1 MRILYD
7 HQLFSLQDAGGA
19 SRYYYELIRS
29 FAGAS
34 EVRAE
39 LWLGIG
45 ATTYPFRQL
54 SEAQAHVVSCGGFLK
69 RGRPRYIV
77 NEVLSNVRAPF
88 AGRLEHLSSHPVSQH
103 TAGPGAADRGHPP
116 RLHRRTLSPPL
127 SERESKHPLQAPPVC
142 RGGRDHLCVGV
153 QPRDLLQ
160 FYGVDRAKTRVIHH
174 GLARLQGSEAAAAEL
189 RGQAPGE
196 YLLFVGR
203 RAAYKNFNGLLR
215 AFRATGL
222 HKSMLLLAAGGG
234 PLTSEER
241 ALAEELGVASSLV
254 VLPQMAD
261 TLLAEAYAGATLFV
275 YPSWCEGFGFPPL
288 EAMAA
293 GCPALVSN
301 TSSLPEICQDAP
313 FYFNPQNEGSFERAL
328 LEAMNDDKARQRARE
343 RGNSSPRRDT
353 AGRSAEPRRWRCTG
367 NASRFSRP
375 AQFPARQRIAGP
387 ILMKNLKQ
395 LLYSDLARQYELEGK
410 PDARPNLPGLLR
422 RLLHPRFLPIVLCRL
437 SRASMLVRIPVL
449 PELLTYLNIVLF
461 GLEVTPRCKIG
472 PGIFFPHPSGTVIG
486 AWRIGATQPFSRASR
501 WAPRAWI

>member
-88 AGRLEHLSSHPVSQH
+88 AGRLDIYHPTLYRSIPLVR
-103 TAGPGAADRGHPP
+103 A
-116 RLHRRTLSPPL
+116 RRTVVTHHDCTVERFPHLFPNANQNIRFKRRQYAEADAIICV
-127 SERESKHPLQAPPVC
+127 SESSR
-142 RGGRDHLCVGV
+142 
-153 QPRDLLQ
+153 RDLLQ

-343 RGNSSPRRDT
+343 RGTRVAARYSWQKC
-353 AGRSAEPRRWRCTG
+353 GAETL
-367 NASRFSRP
+367 A
-375 AQFPARQRIAGP
+375 
-387 ILMKNLKQ
+387 
-395 LLYSDLARQYELEGK
+395 LYRECQ
-410 PDARPNLPGLLR
+410 
-422 RLLHPRFLPIVLCRL
+422 
-437 SRASMLVRIPVL
+437 
-449 PELLTYLNIVLF
+449 
-461 GLEVTPRCKIG
+461 
-472 PGIFFPHPSGTVIG
+472 
-486 AWRIGATQPFSRASR
+486 
-501 WAPRAWI
+501 